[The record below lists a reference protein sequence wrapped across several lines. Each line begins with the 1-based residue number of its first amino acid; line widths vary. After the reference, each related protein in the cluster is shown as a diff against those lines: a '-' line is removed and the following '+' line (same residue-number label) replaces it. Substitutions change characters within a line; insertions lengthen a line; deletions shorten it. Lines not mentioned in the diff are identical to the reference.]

1 MTYHYVWLLWSTA
14 FLVPWAILFVA
25 AGSFRREML
34 RVSALTSLLGLTEPI
49 FVPEYWNPPSL
60 FELAQRTGF
69 DIESLIF
76 SFAIGGIG
84 GIGAGVYRVLL
95 RRALRALPV
104 SERHAWR
111 HRFHRLASA
120 APVLAF
126 PPLYLLPWN
135 PIYPA
140 TTALLIGGAANVL
153 CRPDLLHGSVTG
165 GLLFAALYALFMAL
179 LIAFAP
185 GYIEQ
190 VWNLPALSSIRP
202 AGIPIEELAFGFA
215 FGTYW
220 AGIYEHFTWTRLLP
234 SGECRPDSPN
244 ARPCEAR

>member
-1 MTYHYVWLLWSTA
+1 MSYHYVWLLWSAA
-14 FLVPWAILFVA
+14 FLVPWLAMYAVA
-25 AGSFRREML
+25 AGFRREML
-34 RVSALTSLLGLTEPI
+34 RVSGWTSLLGLTEPI

-69 DIESLIF
+69 DVESLIF

-84 GIGAGVYRVLL
+84 AGLYTVLA
-95 RRALRALPV
+95 RRAPRAVPA
-104 SERHAWR
+104 SEQRASR
-111 HRFHRLASA
+111 HRFHRLAFA

-140 TTALLIGGAANVL
+140 ITALLIGGAANVL
-153 CRPDLLHGSVTG
+153 CRPDLLRGTVIG
-165 GLLFAALYALFMAL
+165 GLLFTVLYALFMAL

-190 VWNLPALSSIRP
+190 VWNLPALSGIHP
-202 AGIPIEELAFGFA
+202 AGIPLEELAFGFA

-220 AGIYEHFTWTRLLP
+220 AGIYEHFTWTRAEPLGAGPAP
-234 SGECRPDSPN
+234 SPT
-244 ARPCEAR
+244 ARREEPRT